1 MFEQGGITTANLA
14 SETALFVESA
24 FGSEEKSKLQNYGY
38 VQFYRSGEY
47 HHNSPILMKSLHKV
61 LHHNCLNVVIAVG
74 NADDIMFTLER

>member
-1 MFEQGGITTANLA
+1 VHVQGGITTANLA

-24 FGSEEKSKLQNYGY
+24 FGSEERSKLQNYGY

-61 LHHNCLNVVIAVG
+61 R
-74 NADDIMFTLER
+74 ADLCYS